1 MDNRP
6 DSKTPPAAASLLAL
20 SIALASA
27 LVACRGAGRTA
38 ADPAAAA
45 ARAEAL
51 TIECLVVDTH
61 IDVPYRLSS
70 AAKTGAGGP
79 REDISQRTEGGD
91 FDWIRAKQGGLDAA
105 FMSIYVPASYEG
117 KGAKAFADGLID
129 MVESFERENP
139 GKFAV
144 ARSSSDVRRI
154 AREGK
159 VALPLGME
167 NGAPIEGDLAN
178 LRHFHARGVRYVTLT
193 HSENNHICD
202 SSYAPEDER
211 KWKGLSPFGKEVV
224 REMNRI
230 GMMIDV
236 SHVSDDAFWQ
246 AAELTRA
253 PLIASHSSCRH
264 FTPGWERNMDD
275 AMIRKLAETGG
286 VIQINFGS
294 AFLLEAAQKWS
305 DGFWA
310 AREAFVKETGAA
322 DESDE
327 VKAFEKR
334 YAAEHPPVRANV
346 TDVADHIDHVV
357 KIAGVDHVGFGSD
370 FDGVGDSLPDGLRD
384 VSQYP
389 NLVRVLLERGYSDE
403 EIRKICGEN
412 LLRVWAEV
420 ERVARP

>member
-1 MDNRP
+1 MNQR
-6 DSKTPPAAASLLAL
+6 SAAILSLAL
-20 SIALASA
+20 SLPLA
-27 LVACRGAGRTA
+27 ACRGAGSRSEEA
-38 ADPAAAA
+38 ASPAE
-45 ARAEAL
+45 RAEAL
-51 TIECLVVDTH
+51 TIDCLVVDTH
-61 IDVPYRLSS
+61 IDVPYRL
-70 AAKTGAGGP
+70 APRGTPGAP
-79 REDISQRTEGGD
+79 AEDISLRTEKGD
-91 FDWIRAKQGGLDAA
+91 FDWIRAKTGGLDAA

-129 MVESFERENP
+129 LVESFERDHP

-144 ARSSSDVRRI
+144 ARSAADVRRI

-159 VALPLGME
+159 VALPMGME

-202 SSYAPEDER
+202 SSYAKDR
-211 KWKGLSPFGKEVV
+211 KWNGLSPFGREVV
-224 REMNRI
+224 SEMNRI

-275 AMIRKLAETGG
+275 EMIRKLAKTGG

-294 AFLLEAAQKWS
+294 AFLLESAQKWS
-305 DGFWA
+305 DSFWA
-310 AREAFVKETGAA
+310 ARAAFEKETGAA
-322 DESDE
+322 DGSDE
-327 VKAFEKR
+327 LKAFEKR
-334 YAAEHPPVRANV
+334 YVEAHPPVRASV

-357 KIAGVDHVGFGSD
+357 EIAGVDHVGFGSD

-403 EIRKICGEN
+403 DVRKICGEN

-420 ERVARP
+420 ERVARS